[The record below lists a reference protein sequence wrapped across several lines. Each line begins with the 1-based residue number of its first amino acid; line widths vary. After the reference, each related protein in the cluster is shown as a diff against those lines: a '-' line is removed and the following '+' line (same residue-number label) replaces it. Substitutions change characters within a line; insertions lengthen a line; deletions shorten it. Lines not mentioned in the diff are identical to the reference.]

1 MKRIIILAVILFSAA
16 TFNAEAKKHY
26 NGVGGY
32 FYSQLSPYG
41 SWIEV
46 DYGVVVW
53 RPTIIRTN
61 WMPYQMGQWVWTY
74 DGWYWDS
81 YEPFGFITYHYG
93 RWYFDDYFGWLWYP
107 DYEWAPAWVEWRY
120 SNNYIGWAPLH
131 PYAGFSVSVG
141 IYFTN
146 TYYTPYYHWNYVGY
160 GNFCDPY
167 VYNYYVEPGYKYR
180 IHSGTK
186 YRNNFVYYN
195 GRIQNK
201 GVDVKYVSDRSGKKI
216 KQRDLVR
223 VTDSRQMTRDGNGKR
238 DEIRTLDIKRDEL
251 IRNDLGRMEIKR
263 ENRKTSV
270 DMEKVKIGR
279 REDVTNIK
287 RDDQVKNRS
296 LDGLKTGQNR
306 KDVKEVVDKVFEK
319 NRTDTNRKSD
329 GNENRKGNNLEVN
342 SRETGNTS
350 KTIKNDSREIKN
362 DTRKESQI
370 KDQKRVS
377 KNETAKLNKKSQ
389 EQNTQVNRQNSK
401 VTSNDQVK
409 SNEVKEQSRNE
420 KQNNKTIETRQDKD
434 KTMKKDNSRERNKR

>member
-46 DYGVVVW
+46 DYGVIVW
-53 RPTIIRTN
+53 RPTIIRAN
-61 WMPYQMGQWVWTY
+61 WMPYQMGSWVWTY

-93 RWYFDDYFGWLWYP
+93 RWYFDDYYGWLWYP

-120 SNNYIGWAPLH
+120 NNNYIGWAPLH
-131 PYAGFSVSVG
+131 PYAVFSVSVG

-167 VYNYYVEPGYKYR
+167 VYNYYVASGYKNR

-195 GRIQNK
+195 GRIQNR
-201 GVDVKYVSDRSGKKI
+201 GVDIKYVSVRSGKKI

-251 IRNDLGRMEIKR
+251 MRNDLGRMEIKR

-270 DMEKVKIGR
+270 DMEKVQIGR
-279 REDVTNIK
+279 REDVTNVK
-287 RDDQVKNRS
+287 RNDRVKNRT
-296 LDGLKTGQNR
+296 LDNLKIDQNR
-306 KDVKEVVDKVFEK
+306 KDVKKVS
-319 NRTDTNRKSD
+319 NRDRTEIMRKSD
-329 GNENRKGNNLEVN
+329 GNVNRKSNNLEVN
-342 SRETGNTS
+342 KRETD
-350 KTIKNDSREIKN
+350 KTTRTVKNNSRNIQN
-362 DTRKESQI
+362 GTRKESLI
-370 KDQKRVS
+370 KDQNKVR
-377 KNETAKLNKKSQ
+377 KNETAELNKKRQ
-389 EQNTQVNRQNSK
+389 EQNTQVNRQNTR
-401 VTSNDQVK
+401 VTNNDPVK
-409 SNEVKEQSRNE
+409 RNQDKKQSRNDNQ
-420 KQNNKTIETRQDKD
+420 KKKSYETKVNTDRSMEKD
-434 KTMKKDNSRERNKR
+434 KSRERKKR